1 MDKEFKPIPRFIPES
16 CKGCKGHGI
25 YMLDCDYT
33 KKEDRDLLN
42 KVLDDYINDY
52 DRSDKPK

>member
-33 KKEDRDLLN
+33 KKEDRDLLS
-42 KVLDDYINDY
+42 KILDNYDN
-52 DRSDKPK
+52 DRSDKSK